1 MTPKQ
6 PSRNTL
12 SGTGRFWSSKA
23 WLAPASCDAELILAT
38 GELFIRPES
47 GAFAK
52 AKKIEFERKN
62 RRAKAGHRFYVLAW
76 PIGKPGEQN

>member
-38 GELFIRPES
+38 GELFILCKT
-47 GAFAK
+47 G
-52 AKKIEFERKN
+52 I
-62 RRAKAGHRFYVLAW
+62 RRVR
-76 PIGKPGEQN
+76 